1 MVKRETYLSQL
12 RELKDVQIIK
22 VIAGVRRCG
31 KSTLLEHFRNEL
43 LLAGVPISNMQ
54 HYNLEEPENTR
65 FEHWRDFYFHIKNS
79 LSDKGMNYVFLD
91 EIQMLN
97 NFERLLDGLHILKN
111 VDVYATGSNAYLLS
125 SELATILTGRAITI
139 EIYPFSFAEYVE
151 YQKIEKPCDND
162 LVNYL
167 QTGGFP
173 QALELLNISHSAY
186 ENYLKGLY
194 STILEKDIKPRNA
207 IYNEVAF
214 ENLIRFLSDS
224 VGSPVSANSIADY
237 FIHTKDNI
245 DDKTISRYISILNKS
260 YLFYHSN
267 RFDLKGKKI
276 LKTQGKEYIVDTG
289 FRNVL
294 LGRENLSDLGHILEN
309 VVYFELLRRRNSV
322 WIGKNTNK
330 EIDFV
335 AKDTSGYTHYY
346 QVCLTMREETTRERE
361 LSAFMKL
368 KNHHPK
374 TVICLDPEEPT
385 YNGIVQR
392 NATKWL
398 LKKNFISGEKC

>member
-1 MVKRETYLSQL
+1 MVKRELYLSQL
-12 RELKDVQIIK
+12 RELRDVQLIK
-22 VIAGVRRCG
+22 VLVGVRRCG
-31 KSTLLEHFRNEL
+31 KSTLLEQLRDEL
-43 LLAGVPISNMQ
+43 TAAGVSAANIQ
-54 HYNLEEPENTR
+54 HYNLEEPENTL
-65 FEHWRDFYFHIKNS
+65 FEHWRDFYFHIKES
-79 LSDKGMNYVFLD
+79 LSAEGMNYIFLD
-91 EIQMLN
+91 EIQMLDK
-97 NFERLLDGLHILKN
+97 FERLLDGLHILKN
-111 VDVYATGSNAYLLS
+111 VDLYVTGSNAYLLS
-125 SELATILTGRAITI
+125 SELATILTGRAITL
-139 EIYPFSFAEYVE
+139 EMYPFSFAEYVD
-151 YQKIEKPCDND
+151 YQHIDRPNDSD

-173 QALELLNISHSAY
+173 QALELLNISRSAY

-194 STILEKDIKPRNA
+194 ATILEKDIKPRNA

-214 ENLIRFLSDS
+214 ENLTRFLSDS
-224 VGSPVSANSIADY
+224 IGSPVSANSIADY
-237 FIHTKDNI
+237 FIHTKDNL

-260 YLFYHSN
+260 YLFYHAN
-267 RFDLKGKKI
+267 RFDLKGKKM

-289 FRNVL
+289 FRHLL

-309 VVYFELLRRRNSV
+309 VVYFELLRRRNSI
-322 WIGKNTNK
+322 WIGKNVAQ

-335 AKDTSGYTHYY
+335 AKDPNGYTHYY
-346 QVCLTMREETTRERE
+346 QVCLTMREESTRERE
-361 LSAFMKL
+361 LLAFMKL

-398 LKKNFISGEKC
+398 LETGQTS

>member
-1 MVKRETYLSQL
+1 MYSMIKRETYLSQL
-12 RELKDVQIIK
+12 RELKDFQIIK
-22 VIAGVRRCG
+22 VVAGVRRCG
-31 KSTLLEHFRNEL
+31 KSTLLEQFRDEL
-43 LLAGVPISNMQ
+43 LLERVPASNIQ
-54 HYNLEEPENTR
+54 YYNLEEPENTS
-65 FEHWRDFYFHIKNS
+65 FEHWRDFYFHIKNA

-91 EIQMLN
+91 EIQMLD

-111 VDVYATGSNAYLLS
+111 VDLYVTGSNAYLLS

-139 EIYPFSFAEYVE
+139 EMYPFSFSEYIE
-151 YQKIEKPCDND
+151 YQKIEKPSDND

-186 ENYLKGLY
+186 ENYLKELY

-214 ENLIRFLSDS
+214 ENLVRFLSDAI
-224 VGSPVSANSIADY
+224 GSPVSANSIADY

-260 YLFYHSN
+260 YLFYHAN

-322 WIGKNTNK
+322 WIGKNTAR

-335 AKDTSGYTHYY
+335 TKDTNGYTHYY
-346 QVCLTMREETTRERE
+346 QVCLTMREESTRERE
-361 LSAFMKL
+361 LSVLMKL

-385 YNGIVQR
+385 YNGIAQR

-398 LKKNFISGEKC
+398 LNL

>member
-1 MVKRETYLSQL
+1 MIKRETYLSQL
-12 RELKDVQIIK
+12 HELKNVQIIK
-22 VIAGVRRCG
+22 VITGVRRCG
-31 KSTLLEHFRNEL
+31 KSTLLEQFRNEL
-43 LLAGVPISNMQ
+43 LLEGVPISNIQ
-54 HYNLEEPENTR
+54 HYNLEDPENTG

-79 LSDKGMNYVFLD
+79 LSDKEMNHVFLD
-91 EIQMLN
+91 EIQMLD
-97 NFERLLDGLHILKN
+97 NFERLLDGLHVLKN
-111 VDVYATGSNAYLLS
+111 VDLYATGSNAYLLS

-139 EIYPFSFAEYVE
+139 EMSPFSFAEYVE
-151 YQKIEKPCDND
+151 YQKIEKPNDSD

-173 QALELLNISHSAY
+173 QALELLNISRSAY

-194 STILEKDIKPRNA
+194 STILEKDIKPRNN

-214 ENLIRFLSDS
+214 ENLVRFLSDS
-224 VGSPVSANSIADY
+224 IGSPVSANSIADY

-245 DDKTISRYISILNKS
+245 DDKTVSRYISILNKS

-276 LKTQGKEYIVDTG
+276 LKTHGKEYIVDTG

-309 VVYFELLRRRNSV
+309 VIYFELLRRRNSV
-322 WIGKNTNK
+322 WIGKNAAK

-335 AKDTSGYTHYY
+335 AKDMNGYTHYY
-346 QVCLTMREETTRERE
+346 QVCLTMREESTRERE

-392 NATKWL
+392 NATRWL
-398 LKKNFISGEKC
+398 LNL

>member
-1 MVKRETYLSQL
+1 MHSMIKRKIYSSQL

-22 VIAGVRRCG
+22 VVAGVRRCG
-31 KSTLLEHFRNEL
+31 KSTLFEQFKNEL
-43 LLAGVPISNMQ
+43 LSEGMPSSNIQ
-54 HYNLEEPENTR
+54 HYNLEDPENTS

-79 LSDKGMNYVFLD
+79 LSDKGMNYIFLD
-91 EIQMLN
+91 EIQMLD

-111 VDVYATGSNAYLLS
+111 VDLYVTGSNAYLLS

-139 EIYPFSFAEYVE
+139 EMYPFSFAEYIE
-151 YQKIEKPCDND
+151 YQMIENPSDND

-173 QALELLNISHSAY
+173 QALELLNINHSAY

-214 ENLIRFLSDS
+214 ENLLRFLSDS
-224 VGSPVSANSIADY
+224 IGNPVSANSIADY

-245 DDKTISRYISILNKS
+245 EDKTVSRYISILNKS
-260 YLFYHSN
+260 YLFYHTN
-267 RFDLKGKKI
+267 RFDLKGKKM

-322 WIGKNTNK
+322 WIGKNAAH

-335 AKDTSGYTHYY
+335 AKDTNGYTHYY
-346 QVCLTMREETTRERE
+346 QVCLTMREESTRERE
-361 LSAFMKL
+361 LSAFMNL

-385 YNGIVQR
+385 YNGIIQR

-398 LKKNFISGEKC
+398 LNL

>member
-1 MVKRETYLSQL
+1 MVKREMYLSQL
-12 RELKDVQIIK
+12 RELKNVQIIK
-22 VIAGVRRCG
+22 VVAGVRRCG
-31 KSTLLEHFRNEL
+31 KSTLFEQFQNEL
-43 LLAGVPISNMQ
+43 LSEGVPASNIQ
-54 HYNLEEPENTR
+54 HYNLEEPENTV

-79 LSDKGMNYVFLD
+79 LSDTGMNYVFLD
-91 EIQMLN
+91 EIQMLD

-111 VDVYATGSNAYLLS
+111 VDLYATGSNAYLLS

-139 EIYPFSFAEYVE
+139 EIYPFSFSEYTE
-151 YQKIEKPCDND
+151 YQEIEAPNDND

-173 QALELLNISHSAY
+173 QALELLNISRSAY
-186 ENYLKGLY
+186 ENYLKGLF

-214 ENLIRFLSDS
+214 ENLLRFLSDS
-224 VGSPVSANSIADY
+224 IGSPVSANSIADY
-237 FIHTKDNI
+237 FKHTKDNI
-245 DDKTISRYISILNKS
+245 DDKTVSRYISILNKS
-260 YLFYHSN
+260 YIFYHAN
-267 RFDLKGKKI
+267 RFDLKGRKI

-294 LGRENLSDLGHILEN
+294 LGRENLTDLGHILEN

-322 WIGKNTNK
+322 WIGKNASH

-335 AKDTSGYTHYY
+335 TKDTNGYTHYY
-346 QVCLTMREETTRERE
+346 QVCLTMREESTRERE
-361 LSAFMKL
+361 LSAFMNL

-398 LKKNFISGEKC
+398 LNL

>member
-1 MVKRETYLSQL
+1 MVKREIYLSKL
-12 RELKDVQIIK
+12 RELKDIQLIK
-22 VIAGVRRCG
+22 VVSGVRRCG
-31 KSTLLEHFRNEL
+31 KSTLLEQFGDEL
-43 LLAGVPISNMQ
+43 LSAGISAKNIQ
-54 HYNLEEPENTR
+54 QYNLESPENAN
-65 FEHWRDFYFHIKNS
+65 FEHWKDFYYHIKNT
-79 LSDKGMNYVFLD
+79 LSAEDMNYIFLD
-91 EIQMLN
+91 EIQMLD

-111 VDVYATGSNAYLLS
+111 VDLYITGSNAYLLS
-125 SELATILTGRAITI
+125 GELATILTGRAISI
-139 EIYPFSFAEYVE
+139 EIYPFSFSEYIE
-151 YQKIEKPCDND
+151 YESIDKPTDTD
-162 LVNYL
+162 LINYM

-173 QALELLNISHSAY
+173 QALELQKISHQAY
-186 ENYLKGLY
+186 ENYLSGLY
-194 STILEKDIKPRNA
+194 KTIIEKDIKPRNR

-214 ENLIRFLSDS
+214 DNLTRFLSDS
-224 VGSPVSANSIADY
+224 VGSPVSANSIANY
-237 FIHTKDNI
+237 FIHTKDEI

-260 YLFYHSN
+260 YLFYHTN

-294 LGRENLSDLGHILEN
+294 LGREQLADLGHILEN
-309 VVYFELLRRRNSV
+309 VVYFELLRRGNSV
-322 WIGKNTNK
+322 WIGKNAEH

-335 AKDTSGYTHYY
+335 TKNKNGYQHYY

-374 TVICLDPEEPT
+374 TVISLDPEEPT

-398 LKKNFISGEKC
+398 LEFR

>member
-1 MVKRETYLSQL
+1 MLIKRETYLLQL

-22 VIAGVRRCG
+22 VVAGVRRCG
-31 KSTLLEHFRNEL
+31 KSTLLEQFRDEL
-43 LLAGVPISNMQ
+43 LLEGIPVSNIQ
-54 HYNLEEPENTR
+54 YYNLEDPKNNE
-65 FEHWRDFYFHIKNS
+65 FEHWDDFYLHIKNS
-79 LSDKGMNYVFLD
+79 LSEKGMNYIFLD
-91 EIQMLN
+91 EIQMLC

-111 VDVYATGSNAYLLS
+111 VDLYITGSNAYLLS
-125 SELATILTGRAITI
+125 GELATILTGRAII
-139 EIYPFSFAEYVE
+139 IDIYPFSFSEYTE
-151 YQKIEKPCDND
+151 YQKIEKPNDHD

-167 QTGGFP
+167 QIGGFP
-173 QALELLNISHSAY
+173 QALEMHNISHSAY

-194 STILEKDIKPRNA
+194 STILEKDIKPRNS

-214 ENLIRFLSDS
+214 DNLVRFLTDS
-224 VGSPVSANSIADY
+224 VGSPVSANSIADF

-276 LKTQGKEYIVDTG
+276 LKTQGKEYVVDTG
-289 FRNVL
+289 FRNIL

-309 VVYFELLRRRNSV
+309 VVYFELLRRRNSI
-322 WIGKNTNK
+322 WIGKNSAH

-335 AKDTSGYTHYY
+335 AKDSNGYTHYY
-346 QVCLTMREETTRERE
+346 QVCLSMREESTRERE
-361 LSAFMKL
+361 LSALMKL

-398 LKKNFISGEKC
+398 LNLS

>member
-1 MVKRETYLSQL
+1 MIRRETYLSQL
-12 RELKDVQIIK
+12 RELKDIQIIK
-22 VIAGVRRCG
+22 VMAGVRRCG
-31 KSTLLEHFRNEL
+31 KSTLLEQVKNEL
-43 LLAGVPISNMQ
+43 LSEGVPSSNIQ
-54 HYNLEEPENTR
+54 HYNLEDPENTN
-65 FEHWRDFYFHIKNS
+65 FEYWRDFYFHIKNS
-79 LSDKGMNYVFLD
+79 LSDKGMNYIFLD
-91 EIQMLN
+91 EIQMLDD
-97 NFERLLDGLHILKN
+97 FERLLDGLHILKN
-111 VDVYATGSNAYLLS
+111 VDLYVTGSNAYLLS

-139 EIYPFSFAEYVE
+139 EMYPFSFAEYLE
-151 YQKIEKPCDND
+151 YQKIETPSDND

-214 ENLIRFLSDS
+214 ENLLRFLSDS
-224 VGSPVSANSIADY
+224 IGSPVSANSIANY
-237 FIHTKDNI
+237 FIHTKENI
-245 DDKTISRYISILNKS
+245 EDKTVSRYISILNKS
-260 YLFYHSN
+260 YLFYHVN
-267 RFDLKGKKI
+267 RFDLKGKKM
-276 LKTQGKEYIVDTG
+276 LKTQGKEYIVDTS
-289 FRNVL
+289 FRNIL

-322 WIGKNTNK
+322 WIGKNAAH

-335 AKDTSGYTHYY
+335 AKDTNGYKHYY
-346 QVCLTMREETTRERE
+346 QVCLTMREESTRERE
-361 LSAFMKL
+361 LSAFMNL

-385 YNGIVQR
+385 YNGIIQR

-398 LKKNFISGEKC
+398 LNL

>member
-1 MVKRETYLSQL
+1 
-12 RELKDVQIIK
+12 
-22 VIAGVRRCG
+22 
-31 KSTLLEHFRNEL
+31 
-43 LLAGVPISNMQ
+43 
-54 HYNLEEPENTR
+54 
-65 FEHWRDFYFHIKNS
+65 
-79 LSDKGMNYVFLD
+79 MNYIFLD

-97 NFERLLDGLHILKN
+97 SFERLLDGLHILKN
-111 VDVYATGSNAYLLS
+111 VDLYITGSNAYLLS
-125 SELATILTGRAITI
+125 GELATILTGRAITI
-139 EIYPFSFAEYVE
+139 EMYPFSFAEYIE
-151 YQKIEKPCDND
+151 YQKFEKVND
-162 LVNYL
+162 QHLVNYL
-167 QTGGFP
+167 QIGGFP
-173 QALELLNISHSAY
+173 QALELHNISRPVY

-194 STILEKDIKPRNA
+194 STILEKDIKPRNS

-214 ENLIRFLSDS
+214 ENLVRFLSDS

-237 FIHTKDNI
+237 FIHTKDKM
-245 DDKTISRYISILNKS
+245 DDKTVSRYISILNKS

-267 RFDLKGKKI
+267 RFDLKGKKM

-309 VVYFELLRRRNSV
+309 VVYFELLRRKNSV
-322 WIGKNTNK
+322 WIGKNADK
-330 EIDFV
+330 EIDSV
-335 AKDTSGYTHYY
+335 TKNTNGYTHYY
-346 QVCLTMREETTRERE
+346 QVCLTMREESARERE

-398 LKKNFISGEKC
+398 LNL

>member
-1 MVKRETYLSQL
+1 LRDIQL
-12 RELKDVQIIK
+12 IK
-22 VIAGVRRCG
+22 VVAGVRRCG
-31 KSTLLEHFRNEL
+31 KSTLLEQFRDEL
-43 LLAGVPISNMQ
+43 TTAGVPVGNIQ
-54 HYNLEEPENTR
+54 HYNLEEPENTL

-79 LSDKGMNYVFLD
+79 FSSEGMNYIFLD
-91 EIQMLN
+91 EIQMLD
-97 NFERLLDGLHILKN
+97 NFERLLDGLYMLKN
-111 VDVYATGSNAYLLS
+111 ADVYVTGSNAYLLS
-125 SELATILTGRAITI
+125 SELATILTGRAITL
-139 EIYPFSFAEYVE
+139 EMYPFSFAEYAD
-151 YQKIEKPCDND
+151 YQHIDKPNDAD

-173 QALELLNISHSAY
+173 QALELLQISRPAY

-194 STILEKDIKPRNA
+194 ATILEKDIKPRNA

-214 ENLIRFLSDS
+214 ENLTRFLSDS
-224 VGSPVSANSIADY
+224 IGNPVSANSIADY
-237 FIHTKDNI
+237 FIHTKDNL

-260 YLFYHSN
+260 YLFYHAN
-267 RFDLKGKKI
+267 RFDLKDKKM

-289 FRNVL
+289 FRHVL

-309 VVYFELLRRRNSV
+309 VVYFELLRRRNSI
-322 WIGKNTNK
+322 WIGKNAAQ

-335 AKDTSGYTHYY
+335 AKDTNGYTHYY
-346 QVCLTMREETTRERE
+346 QVCLTMREESTRQRE
-361 LSAFMKL
+361 LSALMKL

-385 YNGIVQR
+385 YNGIIQR

-398 LKKNFISGEKC
+398 FETQNERPINL

>member
-1 MVKRETYLSQL
+1 MIKRETYLSQL
-12 RELKDVQIIK
+12 RELKGVQIIK

-31 KSTLLEHFRNEL
+31 KSTLLEQFRDEL
-43 LLAGVPISNMQ
+43 LLEGVPASNIQ
-54 HYNLEEPENTR
+54 YYNLEEPENTG
-65 FEHWRDFYFHIKNS
+65 FEHWRDFYFHIKNA
-79 LSDKGMNYVFLD
+79 LSGKGMNYIFLD
-91 EIQMLN
+91 EIQMLD

-111 VDVYATGSNAYLLS
+111 VDLYTTGSNAYLLS
-125 SELATILTGRAITI
+125 SELVTILTGRAITI
-139 EIYPFSFAEYVE
+139 EMYPFSFAEYIE
-151 YQKIEKPCDND
+151 YQKIKKPSDND

-186 ENYLKGLY
+186 ENYIKELY

-214 ENLIRFLSDS
+214 ENLVRFLSDAI
-224 VGSPVSANSIADY
+224 GSPVSANSIADY

-245 DDKTISRYISILNKS
+245 EDKTISRYISILNKS
-260 YLFYHSN
+260 YLFYHAN

-309 VVYFELLRRRNSV
+309 AVYFELLRRRNSV
-322 WIGKNTNK
+322 WIGKNTAH

-335 AKDTSGYTHYY
+335 AKDTNGYTHYY
-346 QVCLTMREETTRERE
+346 QVCLTMREESTRERE
-361 LSAFMKL
+361 LSALMKL

-385 YNGIVQR
+385 YNGIAQR

-398 LKKNFISGEKC
+398 LNC

>member
-1 MVKRETYLSQL
+1 MIQRKTYLSQL

-22 VIAGVRRCG
+22 VVAGVRRCG
-31 KSTLLEHFRNEL
+31 KSTLFELFRNEL
-43 LLAGVPISNMQ
+43 LQNGVAASNIQ
-54 HYNLEEPENTR
+54 HYNLEEPENTN
-65 FEHWRDFYFHIKNS
+65 FEHWRDFYYHIKNS
-79 LSDKGMNYVFLD
+79 LSNEGMNYIFLD
-91 EIQMLN
+91 EIQMLD

-125 SELATILTGRAITI
+125 SELATILTGRAVTI
-139 EIYPFSFAEYVE
+139 EMYPFSFAEYAE
-151 YQKIEKPCDND
+151 YQKIELPSDAD
-162 LVNYL
+162 LVNYM
-167 QTGGFP
+167 QIGGFP
-173 QALELLNISHSAY
+173 QALELLAISRSAY
-186 ENYLKGLY
+186 EKYLKGLY

-214 ENLIRFLSDS
+214 ENLLRFLSDS
-224 VGSPVSANSIADY
+224 IGSPVSSKSIADY
-237 FIHTKDNI
+237 FIHTKDTI
-245 DDKTISRYISILNKS
+245 DDKTVSRYISILNKS
-260 YLFYHSN
+260 YLFYHAH
-267 RFDLKGKKI
+267 RFDLKGKKM
-276 LKTQGKEYIVDTG
+276 LKTQGKEYIVDCG

-309 VVYFELLRRRNSV
+309 IVYFELLRRGNSV
-322 WIGKNTNK
+322 WIGKNVAH

-335 AKDTSGYTHYY
+335 AKDVNGYTHYY
-346 QVCLTMREETTRERE
+346 QVCLTMREESTRKRE
-361 LSAFMKL
+361 LSAFMNL

-398 LKKNFISGEKC
+398 LGL

>member
-1 MVKRETYLSQL
+1 MTVKRETYLSQL
-12 RELKDVQIIK
+12 RELKNVQIIK

-31 KSTLLEHFRNEL
+31 KSTLLEQFKNEL
-43 LLAGVPISNMQ
+43 FSEGVPVANMQ
-54 HYNLEEPENTR
+54 HYNLEEPENTT
-65 FEHWRDFYFHIKNS
+65 FEHWRDFYFHIKDS
-79 LSDKGMNYVFLD
+79 LLDEGMNYVFLD
-91 EIQMLN
+91 EVQMLD

-111 VDVYATGSNAYLLS
+111 VDLYVTGSNAYLLS

-139 EIYPFSFAEYVE
+139 EMYPFSFQEYAEY
-151 YQKIEKPCDND
+151 QNIENPSDSD
-162 LVNYL
+162 LINYL

-173 QALELLNISHSAY
+173 QALELLKISHSAY
-186 ENYLKGLY
+186 ENYLRGLHT
-194 STILEKDIKPRNA
+194 TILEKDIKPRNA

-214 ENLIRFLSDS
+214 DNIVRFLSDS
-224 VGSPVSANSIADY
+224 VGKPVSSNSIADY
-237 FIHTKDNI
+237 FKHTKDNI
-245 DDKTISRYISILNKS
+245 DDKTVSRYISILNQG
-260 YLFYHSN
+260 YIFYHAN
-267 RFDLKGKKI
+267 RFDLTGKKI

-289 FRNVL
+289 FRNAL
-294 LGRENLSDLGHILEN
+294 LGRENLSDLGRILEN

-322 WIGKNTNK
+322 WIGKNAAH

-335 AKDTSGYTHYY
+335 AKDPNGYTHYY
-346 QVCLTMREETTRERE
+346 QVCLTMREESTRERE
-361 LSAFMKL
+361 LSAFMNL

-398 LKKNFISGEKC
+398 LNSL